1 MRSRSAKGSRARSS
15 ISSPTRA
22 PTRRSSWS
30 SCTSPLSRRSWSRTS
45 RRPRTRYSR
54 NAGAASHDPPRH
66 AAGLRRVAAR
76 PDGQAHRQRVPPHPH
91 TGRQAEQVGR
101 MGASP
106 DRLVGDDGQ
115 LELKCPS
122 PETHVRYLLFPQ
134 KGVDAEY
141 RVQVQG
147 QLYVTKRAWC
157 DVVSYHPDLPSVIVR
172 VERDEEYIALL
183 AEALTTFCA
192 QLAEGKAELERRGLL
207 KVEGERTSTRTR
219 RPSTEHQRPM
229 TFNEQILHYLDHGM
243 RD

>member
-1 MRSRSAKGSRARSS
+1 MIRLDMQQGSEE
-15 ISSPTRA
+15 
-22 PTRRSSWS
+22 W
-30 SCTSPLSRRSWSRTS
+30 
-45 RRPRTRYSR
+45 
-54 NAGAASHDPPRH
+54 
-66 AAGLRRVAAR
+66 RRVRMGKPTASEFHRILTPGGKPSKSAEGYLYSLLAELMLGRPLDAPSYPWMQRGHDLESDAALWYEMQCDVTTEIVGFCTTD
-76 PDGQAHRQRVPPHPH
+76 DGTV
-91 TGRQAEQVGR
+91 
-101 MGASP
+101 GASP